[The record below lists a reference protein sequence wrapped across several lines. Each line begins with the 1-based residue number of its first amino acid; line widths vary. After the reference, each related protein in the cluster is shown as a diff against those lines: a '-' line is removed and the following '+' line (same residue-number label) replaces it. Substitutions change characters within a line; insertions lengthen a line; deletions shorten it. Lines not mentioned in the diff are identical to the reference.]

1 MPWLT
6 FSIAAMLKLT
16 YVQLKICS
24 RHRSHFFPIEGHITI
39 MEKVKEDSGKKV
51 KEDSRSEQRK

>member
-1 MPWLT
+1 MAYIQH
-6 FSIAAMLKLT
+6 SSYAQAH
-16 YVQLKICS
+16 ICATENLFKTQMAF
-24 RHRSHFFPIEGHITI
+24 FFPIEGQITI